1 MNSEFEFVD
10 AALEYAEKGLA
21 VFPLKPRMKTP
32 IYKGGFHNAT
42 TNPKTIKKWWRKN
55 PDANIG
61 IATGQKSGGL
71 VVFDFDI
78 NEKKGKNGSESLKNW
93 LNEKRLP
100 DLPDTVTSITG
111 GGGCH
116 YLYRD
121 KKHTHK
127 TRAGILPGVDIRAD
141 GGYIVA
147 PQSIHPNGNRY
158 EWELSGH
165 IDDMDIF
172 DISEGDNSASAFL
185 EFTDNK
191 EDDENGTGFVSP
203 NKIESGVR
211 NKTLYSA
218 ACSMQSKGYAD
229 ETIRAAIVAE
239 NKAKCGPPLD
249 DDELDKIIN
258 SALKYPKGHSNNN
271 PVILPGGNEVSDVMQ
286 MLKVKRRELN
296 GEIVATPIDTID
308 NVVTILENDKRF
320 KGKIRTNILAN
331 CPYYFGDIPWRTQK
345 DELDTMGEWNDT
357 DDAELRRV
365 IQNEYGIIR
374 LNKQNY
380 NDGFRIVADNNSF
393 NPLVDYFEE
402 LPKWDGVERIKHLL
416 PDFLGAEES
425 EYTYE
430 VMKLVMLGAL
440 SRAYNPGCK
449 FDYMLVLV
457 GSQGIGKSYF
467 LKKLAINDIWFED
480 GIQTSLDKK
489 DAVEKMRGKWI
500 IEFGE
505 MAALKSTKDVEA
517 IKSFTTACTDTYR
530 EPYARRTTERKR
542 MCVFTGTTNNM
553 RFLTDR
559 TGNRRFLPI
568 VVTGKKTK
576 NLFDDDTDEYI
587 NMAWSEA
594 LYLFNQAN
602 RKPLLV
608 LPERLAAEVLQHQEN
623 HKEDNPAV
631 GLVQYYLDN
640 RVDGYPV
647 CAVEIAEKVLGIELG
662 KVKRSTVN
670 EIHDIMKYEIHGW
683 ELAHNQKCGKYG
695 SQKNCYIKKVEWQ
708 EVTED
713 SFDD

>member
-21 VFPLKPRMKTP
+21 VFPLIPRSKEP
-32 IYKGGFHNAT
+32 IYKGGFQKAT
-42 TNPKTIKKWWRKN
+42 TDPEIIRRWWRKN

-61 IATGQKSGGL
+61 IATGQKSGG
-71 VVFDFDI
+71 VFAIDYDKD
-78 NEKKGKNGSESLKNW
+78 EDKGIDGCESAREWELDNGE
-93 LNEKRLP
+93 
-100 DLPDTVTSITG
+100 LPDTARTITG
-111 GGGCH
+111 RKGYHDLFRSG
-116 YLYRD
+116 RPI
-121 KKHTHK
+121 K
-127 TRAGILPGVDIRAD
+127 TRAKLHPGIDIRGD

-147 PQSIHPNGNRY
+147 PPSIHPNGNRY
-158 EWELSGH
+158 EWEQSIDEFGITEADDTVFRFLGMDADGLSNTFERFELPDKIPTGERN
-165 IDDMDIF
+165 DKLYKF
-172 DISEGDNSASAFL
+172 ACSLQARAYS
-185 EFTDNK
+185 
-191 EDDENGTGFVSP
+191 DDEINSKVSDA
-203 NKIESGVR
+203 N
-211 NKTLYSA
+211 
-218 ACSMQSKGYAD
+218 
-229 ETIRAAIVAE
+229 E
-239 NKAKCGPPLD
+239 NRCEPPLGKS
-249 DDELDKIIN
+249 ELDKIIK

-271 PVILPGGNEVSDVMQ
+271 PVILPGGNEVSEVMQ

-331 CPYYFGDIPWRTQK
+331 CPYYFGDIPWRTRK

-416 PDFLGAEES
+416 PDYLGAEDS

-430 VMKLVMLGAL
+430 VMRLVMLGAL

-517 IKSFTTACTDTYR
+517 IKSFTTVCTDTYR